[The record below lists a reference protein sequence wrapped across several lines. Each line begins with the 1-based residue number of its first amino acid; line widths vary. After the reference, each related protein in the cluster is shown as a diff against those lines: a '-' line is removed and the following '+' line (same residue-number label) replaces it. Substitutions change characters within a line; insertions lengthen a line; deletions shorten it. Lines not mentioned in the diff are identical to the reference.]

1 MKDEITKGNK
11 ILIHSKDG
19 TKKQP
24 AKCTGV
30 THGNLIHFM
39 YTENGCPVAG
49 MVGRSFVEK
58 VDVHG

>member
-1 MKDEITKGNK
+1 MKDEVVKGDK
-11 ILIHSKDG
+11 IVIHNDDG
-19 TKKQP
+19 TLKL

-39 YTENGCPVAG
+39 YHTEDGCPVAG

-58 VDVHG
+58 FSE